1 MQIMSNEITAKK
13 PTVAQFL
20 GSVNVKKYIEGV
32 LKERAGQFVTS
43 LVSMANLTPGL
54 KECNPETLMYCGLK
68 AASLNLPLDNNLGF
82 AYAIPFKRK
91 IKNDKNVV
99 IDEITEAQFMLGY
112 RAFVQLGQRTGLYK
126 VMNAINIHKGEL
138 VSWDPFTEELV
149 LNINQDLIAR
159 SKLPVIGYAGVFEL
173 LNGFK
178 KVSYWP
184 RERVEAHARRFSKTF
199 NNGPWQTD
207 FDAMARKTVLKD
219 MLNHWGPM
227 SAEMA
232 EAVKFDQSV
241 VKHAEDGTEYPDYVD
256 GAMVEDATLLP
267 ESNIDAEFKAE
278 QERKAESLRLDAE
291 IAAKEAADNAA
302 KQK

>member
-1 MQIMSNEITAKK
+1 MTDLVVKK

-20 GSVNVKKYIEGV
+20 GSTNVKKYVESV

-43 LVSMANLTPGL
+43 LVSLANITPAL
-54 KECNPETLMYCGLK
+54 KNCEPETLMYCGLK

-126 VMNAINIHKGEL
+126 VMNTINIHKGEL
-138 VSWDPFTEELV
+138 ISWDPFTEELV
-149 LNINQDLIAR
+149 LDLNQDLVAR
-159 SKLPVIGYAGVFEL
+159 AKLPVIGYAGVFEL

-184 RERVEAHARRFSKTF
+184 KERVLAHAQRFSKTF

-219 MLNHWGPM
+219 MLSHWGPM
-227 SAEMA
+227 STEMA
-232 EAVKFDQSV
+232 QAVKFDQAV
-241 VKHAEDGTEYPDYVD
+241 IRKDEGGEPYPDYVD
-256 GAMVEDATLLP
+256 GDVVEVKELP
-267 ESNIDAEFKAE
+267 ESSVEAEFKAE
-278 QERKAESLRLDAE
+278 QARKAESLRLDAE
-291 IAAKEAADNAA
+291 LTAKEGN
-302 KQK
+302 